1 MTVHCSGYVALLGPT
16 LSDQAVL
23 VVYCRETEHTL
34 IQQPSQNSAQQQQ
47 QICCFLARVNVEYS
61 VVKQSGTPLL
71 LQKHT
76 REGSD
81 NIGDR
86 GFGLITEISRNLLRQ
101 ER

>member
-1 MTVHCSGYVALLGPT
+1 M
-16 LSDQAVL
+16 
-23 VVYCRETEHTL
+23 
-34 IQQPSQNSAQQQQ
+34 
-47 QICCFLARVNVEYS
+47 
-61 VVKQSGTPLL
+61 KQSGTPLL

-81 NIGDR
+81 DIGGR